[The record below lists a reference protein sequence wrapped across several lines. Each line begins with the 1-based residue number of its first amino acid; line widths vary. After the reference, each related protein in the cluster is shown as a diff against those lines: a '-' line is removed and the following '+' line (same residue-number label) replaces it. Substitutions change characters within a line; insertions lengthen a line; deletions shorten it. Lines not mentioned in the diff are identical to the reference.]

1 MPKQKGGI
9 SEYQES
15 VSLNASLREY
25 EGWRMGRGKGVL
37 WDGGGR
43 QLSDHKEKWKI
54 SFASHDKDVKKC
66 RGKEKL
72 KAPQT

>member
-1 MPKQKGGI
+1 M
-9 SEYQES
+9 E
-15 VSLNASLREY
+15 
-25 EGWRMGRGKGVL
+25 EGEGEGEGKGVL

-43 QLSDHKEKWKI
+43 QLSDQKEKWKI
-54 SFASHDKDVKKC
+54 SFASRDKDVKKC